1 MEGQVIQWGMPIII
15 YLFLGGLAGGAYL
28 IAALADLC
36 DLEEKKT
43 IAKIGFSV
51 ALPAII
57 IGGICLIGDLGRP
70 ERFLNVL
77 KIYKFTSPMSVGVWG
92 VITFSVFS
100 IISFLM
106 IFGIDEKSK
115 GIWKLGYY
123 ISLIVPRKALN
134 AIGLSVA
141 VFLAAYTGVLL
152 TETSRPFWSDTPFL
166 GALFL
171 ASGVST
177 AIAFIYFFYD
187 LKKSEDNN
195 GSVEVSKYKLKL
207 VDNMAI
213 FAELVIILFMLIEL
227 ANQHRL
233 ILMQKVSGMFWIGVV
248 LIGLVIPLF
257 INFYSMISYRIKG
270 KKMSKS
276 LITPILII
284 VGGFLLRYVVVIAG
298 QI

>member
-36 DLEEKKT
+36 DLEEKNS

-100 IISFLM
+100 VISFLM
-106 IFGIDEKSK
+106 IYGTDENAK

-123 ISLIVPRKALN
+123 ISLIVPRKAIN

-187 LKKSEDNN
+187 LKKSEEN
-195 GSVEVSKYKLKL
+195 GNVEVSKYKLKL

-213 FAELVIILFMLIEL
+213 FAELVIILFMTIEL
-227 ANQHRL
+227 ANENRL
-233 ILMQKVSGMFWIGVV
+233 VLMDKVSSMFWIGVV
-248 LIGLVIPLF
+248 LIGLVIPLLL
-257 INFYSMISYRIKG
+257 NFYSMINFRIKG
-270 KKMSKS
+270 KKLSKS
-276 LITPILII
+276 IITPILII
-284 VGGFLLRYVVVIAG
+284 IGGFLLRYVVVVAG

>member
-57 IGGICLIGDLGRP
+57 IGGVCLIGDLGRP
-70 ERFLNVL
+70 DRFLNVL

-92 VITFSVFS
+92 VITFSAFS
-100 IISFLM
+100 VISFLM
-106 IFGIDEKSK
+106 IHGMDEKST

-123 ISLIVPRKALN
+123 ISLVVPRKAVN
-134 AIGLSVA
+134 AVGLSAA

-187 LKKSEDNN
+187 LKKSDGN
-195 GSVEVSKYKLKL
+195 GDAEVGKYKLKL

-233 ILMQKVSGMFWIGVV
+233 VLMSKVSGLFWIGVV
-248 LIGLVIPLF
+248 LIGLVIPLLL
-257 INFYSMISYRIKG
+257 NFYSMINHRIKG
-270 KKMSKS
+270 KKLSKS
-276 LITPILII
+276 IVTPILII

>member
-57 IGGICLIGDLGRP
+57 IGGVCLIGDLGRP
-70 ERFLNVL
+70 DRFLNVL

-92 VITFSVFS
+92 VITFSAFS

-106 IFGIDEKSK
+106 IHGMDEKST

-123 ISLIVPRKALN
+123 ISLVVPRKAVN
-134 AIGLSVA
+134 AVGLSAA

-187 LKKSEDNN
+187 LKKSDGN
-195 GSVEVSKYKLKL
+195 GDAEVGKYKLKL

-233 ILMQKVSGMFWIGVV
+233 VLMSKVSGLFWIGVV
-248 LIGLVIPLF
+248 LIGLVIPLLL
-257 INFYSMISYRIKG
+257 NFYSMINHRIKG
-270 KKMSKS
+270 KKLSKS
-276 LITPILII
+276 FVTPILII

>member
-57 IGGICLIGDLGRP
+57 IGGVCLIGDLGRP
-70 ERFLNVL
+70 DRFLNVL

-92 VITFSVFS
+92 VITFSAFS
-100 IISFLM
+100 VISFLM
-106 IFGIDEKSK
+106 IHGMDEKST

-123 ISLIVPRKALN
+123 ISLVVPRKAVN
-134 AIGLSVA
+134 AVGLSAA

-187 LKKSEDNN
+187 LKKSDGN
-195 GSVEVSKYKLKL
+195 GDAEVGKYKLKL

-233 ILMQKVSGMFWIGVV
+233 VLMSKVSGLFWIGVV
-248 LIGLVIPLF
+248 LIGLVIPLLL
-257 INFYSMISYRIKG
+257 NFYSMINHRIKG
-270 KKMSKS
+270 KKLSKS
-276 LITPILII
+276 FVTPILII

>member
-1 MEGQVIQWGMPIII
+1 MERQVIQWGMPIII
-15 YLFLGGLAGGAYL
+15 YIFLGGLAGGAYL

-57 IGGICLIGDLGRP
+57 IGGLCLIGDLGRP
-70 ERFLNVL
+70 ERFYNVL
-77 KIYKFTSPMSVGVWG
+77 RIYKFTSPMSVGVWG

-106 IFGIDEKSK
+106 IHGMDENSS
-115 GIWKLGYY
+115 GIWRLGYY
-123 ISLIVPRKALN
+123 ISLVVPRKAIN

-141 VFLAAYTGVLL
+141 VFLAGYTGVLL

-166 GALFL
+166 GALFI
-171 ASGVST
+171 ASGVSS

-187 LKKSEDNN
+187 LKKSDEN
-195 GSVEVSKYKLKL
+195 GNVELSKYKLKL

-213 FAELVIILFMLIEL
+213 FAELVIILFMLVEL
-227 ANQHRL
+227 ANENRL
-233 ILMQKVSGMFWIGVV
+233 VLMSKVSGMFWIGVV
-248 LIGLVIPLF
+248 LIGLVIPL
-257 INFYSMISYRIKG
+257 ILNFYSMINFRIRG
-270 KKMSKS
+270 KKLSKS
-276 LITPILII
+276 IITPILII

>member
-70 ERFLNVL
+70 DRFLNVL

-92 VITFSVFS
+92 VITLSAFSV
-100 IISFLM
+100 ISFLM
-106 IFGIDEKSK
+106 IHGMDEKST

-123 ISLIVPRKALN
+123 ISLVVPRKTVN

-187 LKKSEDNN
+187 LKKSDGN
-195 GSVEVSKYKLKL
+195 GDAEVGKYKLKL

-233 ILMQKVSGMFWIGVV
+233 VLMSKVSGLFWIGVV
-248 LIGLVIPLF
+248 LIGLVIPLLL
-257 INFYSMISYRIKG
+257 NFYSMINHRIKG
-270 KKMSKS
+270 KKLSKS
-276 LITPILII
+276 FVTPILII

>member
-57 IGGICLIGDLGRP
+57 IGGVCLIGDLGRP
-70 ERFLNVL
+70 DRFLNVL

-92 VITFSVFS
+92 VITFSAFS
-100 IISFLM
+100 VISFLM
-106 IFGIDEKSK
+106 IHGMDEKST

-123 ISLIVPRKALN
+123 ISLVVPRKAVN
-134 AIGLSVA
+134 AVGLSAA

-187 LKKSEDNN
+187 LKKSDGN
-195 GSVEVSKYKLKL
+195 GDAEVGKYKLKL

-233 ILMQKVSGMFWIGVV
+233 ALMSKVSGLFWIGVV
-248 LIGLVIPLF
+248 LIGLVIPLLL
-257 INFYSMISYRIKG
+257 NFYSMINHRIKG
-270 KKMSKS
+270 KKLSKS
-276 LITPILII
+276 IVTPILII

>member
-57 IGGICLIGDLGRP
+57 IGGVCLIGDLGRP
-70 ERFLNVL
+70 DRFLNVL

-92 VITFSVFS
+92 VITFSAFS
-100 IISFLM
+100 VISFLM
-106 IFGIDEKSK
+106 IHGMDEKST

-123 ISLIVPRKALN
+123 ISLVVPRKAVN
-134 AIGLSVA
+134 AVGLSAA

-187 LKKSEDNN
+187 LKKSDGN
-195 GSVEVSKYKLKL
+195 GDAEVGKYKLKL

-233 ILMQKVSGMFWIGVV
+233 ALMSKVSGLFWIGVV
-248 LIGLVIPLF
+248 LIGLVIPLLL
-257 INFYSMISYRIKG
+257 NFYSMINHRIKG
-270 KKMSKS
+270 KKLSKS
-276 LITPILII
+276 FVTPILII